1 MSNLGNPPSG
11 TTASLVPD
19 DIQVT
24 DWASVQQY
32 YNNLLERDIDS
43 LESLQQWLKD
53 LSDIDTVVSEDFRWR
68 YVNMT
73 RDTTDKEVSERLQQ
87 FYEDID
93 PHLKTISFKLNTKL
107 IACPFTKDLDERYAI
122 YLRSAQKQIDLYRE
136 ANLPLFKEMSLLE
149 KKYAGIIGAMSIEHE
164 GETLTIAQAGKL
176 LKSSDRALRETI
188 YRAVND
194 RRKQDADELEDL
206 FDELLKLRQ
215 QIALNCGFDNYRDYK
230 FVAMGR
236 FDYTVADC
244 EAFHKSVAD
253 VIVPLVVKIE
263 EEKRQ
268 KLGVEV
274 LRPWDTEADTDPNSS
289 LNPFS
294 NSEELVSRSIDTLK
308 KVKPLFGEVLKDMDD
323 AALLDLESRA
333 GKAPGGYNM
342 TLPKTGL
349 PFIFMN
355 AAGTDRDVK
364 TMVHEAGHA
373 VHSYLSRD
381 LDILGFKRYPSEVAE
396 LASMSMELFTMP
408 YWDSFYPKA
417 ADLQR
422 AQKDQLKGIIGI
434 LPWIANVDKFQHWLY
449 TNPGHTRQQ
458 RTEAWLRIY
467 KEFHSGGIDWSGEE
481 ATLEILWHKQLH
493 IFEVPFYY
501 IEYGFAQL
509 GAVAMWQQYQADPE
523 KAIENYSAALELGY
537 TQSIPAI
544 YEKAGIEFKF
554 DNSYISSLMDT
565 LWAAYADQ
573 N

>member
-1 MSNLGNPPSG
+1 MSNLGSPQNG
-11 TTASLVPD
+11 TTTSLVPD
-19 DIQVT
+19 GLQVT

-32 YNNLLERDIDS
+32 YNDLLKRDIDS
-43 LESLQQWLKD
+43 LDSLKQWLKD

-73 RDTTDKEVSERLQQ
+73 RDTTDKEVSDRLQE
-87 FYEDID
+87 FYEEID
-93 PHLKTISFKLNTKL
+93 PNLKTISFKLNTKL
-107 IACPFTKDLDERYAI
+107 IVCPFTKQLDDKYAI
-122 YLRSAQKQIDLYRE
+122 YLRSAQKQVDLFRE
-136 ANLPLFKEMSLLE
+136 ENLPLFKEMSLLE
-149 KKYAGIIGAMSIEHE
+149 KKYAGIIGAMSIEHD
-164 GETLTIAQAGKL
+164 GKTLTIAQAGKL
-176 LKSSDRALRETI
+176 LKSSDRELRETI
-188 YRAVND
+188 YRKVND
-194 RRKQDADELEDL
+194 RRKQDADELENL
-206 FDELLKLRQ
+206 FDELLKLRHQ
-215 QIALNCGFDNYRDYK
+215 VALNCGFNNYRDYK

-244 EAFHKSVAD
+244 EDFHKSVAE
-253 VIVPLVVKIE
+253 VIVPLVAKIE

-268 KLGVEV
+268 KLGLDV
-274 LRPWDTEADTDPNSS
+274 LKPWDTEADADPNSS
-289 LNPFS
+289 LAPFS
-294 NSEELVSRSIDTLK
+294 NSEELVSRSIETLA
-308 KVKPLFGEVLKDMDD
+308 KVKPLFGEVLKDMDQ
-323 AALLDLESRA
+323 AGLLDLESRA

-381 LDILGFKRYPSEVAE
+381 LEILGFKRYPSEVAE

-408 YWDSFYPKA
+408 YWDSFYPDA
-417 ADLQR
+417 GDLQR
-422 AQKDQLKGIIGI
+422 AQKDQLKGIIGT
-434 LPWIANVDKFQHWLY
+434 LPWIANIDKFQHWLY

-458 RTEAWLRIY
+458 RTDAWLRIY
-467 KEFHSGGIDWSGEE
+467 KEFHTDNIDWSGEE
-481 ATLEILWHKQLH
+481 SVLEILWHKQLH

-509 GAVAMWQQYQADPE
+509 GAVAMWQQYQADAT
-523 KAIENYSAALELGY
+523 KAIVNYSAALELGY

-554 DNSYISSLMDT
+554 DNAYISSLMDT
-565 LWAAYADQ
+565 LWTAYE

>member
-1 MSNLGNPPSG
+1 MSNLGNPQNG

-19 DIQVT
+19 DLQVT

-32 YNNLLERDIDS
+32 YNDLLERDIDS
-43 LESLQQWLKD
+43 LDSLKQWLKD

-73 RDTTDKEVSERLQQ
+73 RDTANKEVSDRLQD
-87 FYEDID
+87 FYEEID

-107 IACPFTKDLDERYAI
+107 IACPFTKDLDEKYSV
-122 YLRSAQKQIDLYRE
+122 YLRSAQKQVDLFRE
-136 ANLPLFKEMSLLE
+136 DNLPLFKEMSLLE
-149 KKYAGIIGAMSIEHE
+149 KKYAGIIGAMSVEHE
-164 GETLTIAQAGKL
+164 GKTITIAQAGKL
-176 LKSSDRALRETI
+176 LKSSDRQLRETI
-188 YRAVND
+188 FRKVND
-194 RRKQDADELEDL
+194 RRMQDADELESL
-206 FDELLKLRQ
+206 FDELLKLRHQ
-215 QIALNCGFDNYRDYK
+215 VALNCGFDNYRDYK

-244 EAFHKSVAD
+244 EDFHKSVAE
-253 VIVPLVVKIE
+253 VIVPLVAQIE
-263 EEKRQ
+263 EEKRK
-268 KLGVEV
+268 KLGVDV
-274 LRPWDTEADTDPNSS
+274 LKPWDTEADADPNSS

-294 NSEELVSRSIDTLK
+294 NSEELVSRSIETLK
-308 KVKPLFGEVLKDMDD
+308 KVKPLFGEVLKDMNE
-323 AALLDLESRA
+323 AGLLDLESRA

-408 YWDSFYPKA
+408 YWDSFYPEA

-422 AQKDQLKGIIGI
+422 AQQDQLKGIIGV
-434 LPWIANVDKFQHWLY
+434 LPWIANIDKFQHWLY

-458 RTEAWLRIY
+458 RTEAWVRIY
-467 KEFHSGGIDWSGEE
+467 NEFHSVNIDWSGEE
-481 ATLEILWHKQLH
+481 STLEILWHKQLH

-509 GAVAMWQQYQADPE
+509 GAVAMWQQYQADAD

-544 YEKAGIEFKF
+544 YKKAGIEFKF

-565 LWAAYADQ
+565 LWAAYAKQ